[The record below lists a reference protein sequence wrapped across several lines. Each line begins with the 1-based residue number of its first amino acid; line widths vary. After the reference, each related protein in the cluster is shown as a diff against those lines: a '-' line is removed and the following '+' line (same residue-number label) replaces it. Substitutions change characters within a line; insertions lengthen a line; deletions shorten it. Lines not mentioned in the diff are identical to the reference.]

1 MNNLSAFSGRLI
13 GEQVANHQES
23 PGPMRRL
30 LRSKLVKSTVIRAGR
45 TFLQTF
51 LAVML
56 ATPVLNVSGPTL
68 KAAGIAGFAAV
79 LSMFH
84 RLLDETPVP
93 TLADRTEAAQVAVP
107 APAPVGAA

>member
-13 GEQVANHQES
+13 GEQMAASHEP
-23 PGPMRRL
+23 PGPMRKL
-30 LRSKLVKSTVIRAGR
+30 LRSKLFKSTAIRAGR

-68 KAAGIAGFAAV
+68 KAAGIAGFASV
-79 LSMFH
+79 LSMVH

-93 TLADRTEAAQVAVP
+93 SLADKTEAAPLP
-107 APAPVGAA
+107 APAAATVGAA